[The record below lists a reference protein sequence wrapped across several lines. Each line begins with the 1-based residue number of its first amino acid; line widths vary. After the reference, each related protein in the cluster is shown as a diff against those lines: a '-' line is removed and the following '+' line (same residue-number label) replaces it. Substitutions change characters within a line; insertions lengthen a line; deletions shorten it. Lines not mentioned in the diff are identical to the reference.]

1 MGIKMGEER
10 EERKISLTHT
20 QPRPPCE
27 GCINTGTVYC
37 TVPALFLATQVYV
50 PESATLELKI
60 SNVPLAA
67 MTRPPI
73 TNSCTCMCGMG
84 GRGGEGGE
92 GGEEGGGEG
101 GREGVTWCGEE
112 IQGEEDKRRGG

>member
-1 MGIKMGEER
+1 M
-10 EERKISLTHT
+10 
-20 QPRPPCE
+20 
-27 GCINTGTVYC
+27 YC

-84 GRGGEGGE
+84 EGEGG
-92 GGEEGGGEG
+92 
-101 GREGVTWCGEE
+101 EGVTWCGEE
-112 IQGEEDKRRGG
+112 IEGEEDKRRRGEE

>member
-1 MGIKMGEER
+1 M
-10 EERKISLTHT
+10 
-20 QPRPPCE
+20 
-27 GCINTGTVYC
+27 
-37 TVPALFLATQVYV
+37 PALFLATHVYV

-73 TNSCTCMCGMG
+73 TNSCTCMCGMREERAE
-84 GRGGEGGE
+84 RGARRGEGRRGE
-92 GGEEGGGEG
+92 GG

-112 IQGEEDKRRGG
+112 IQGEEDTRRRG